1 MDIEEAARLG
11 KRHVG
16 CPYYA
21 TRALVPEAQ
30 IVGVPYQMLL
40 HERTRQSLGIDLTD
54 QVVIFDEAH
63 NIADAITAMGSV
75 ALQLDEARGVD

>member
-21 TRALVPEAQ
+21 TRTLVPEAQ

-54 QVVIFDEAH
+54 QVIIFDEAH

-75 ALQLDEARGVD
+75 TLQLDEARGVD